1 MKGSNLNIRV
11 LPYTVFIAFILM
23 VFELIKI
30 AVLEEAQVW
39 LSFWLTV
46 GFVTLVSFISL
57 SVLKKAV
64 DDYYN
69 DLNRMEINAKLS
81 AEAANEQL
89 VAANQ
94 ELQASTEELK
104 ATTEELEMLKEELAL
119 VINSIPD
126 GIVRTD
132 PKGAITLAN
141 QELLIQTGMTRQEL
155 IGRDIRIAFW
165 EEDRPQFM
173 AAFQK
178 VLEGVPA
185 KELSFHSCLGNHI
198 LVDMYALKDNTGR
211 VQSTLGVTREFTKT
225 TKVIEALDDSKKEL
239 GKKIAE
245 MEILLTVTL
254 DREKR
259 IMELK
264 NQVEALNRE
273 LAKSKGNI

>member
-1 MKGSNLNIRV
+1 VKGSNLNIRV

-104 ATTEELEMLKEELAL
+104 ATTEELEMQKEELAL

-259 IMELK
+259 NMELK